1 MSGVT
6 RTQPPAAAEAILENL
21 STAVVIVDRASCIE
35 YMNASSEA
43 LFGISRR
50 QAGQRPLG
58 ALVPGLDELTELV
71 QRALAEEHSFGCD
84 LSLVLP
90 QRDHLQIEVACRI
103 APLTDVRDRAIAEF
117 FDATQSRQ
125 LDREKALIRQRSVSQ
140 RIIRQ
145 LAHEVRNPLGGLRG
159 AAQLLE
165 RQLDTPELK
174 EYTQVIIGE
183 ADRLKALTENLL
195 GPTRPIQR
203 FEVNI
208 HELTERVLRL
218 LEAEAPGGISLV
230 RDYDPSLP
238 TVEADRDQIMQAFL
252 NIARNAV
259 QAMGDSGRLTLRT
272 RVLTNF
278 VIGTEQYRLV
288 ASIEFEDDG
297 PGIAREIEDSI
308 FYPLVTDRADGTGL
322 GLPLAQDCIHRHGGL
337 IEFQSDPGRTV
348 FTVRLPIGVIESRA
362 DDGTGA

>member
-1 MSGVT
+1 MV
-6 RTQPPAAAEAILENL
+6 ADAILENL
-21 STAVVIVDRASCIE
+21 STAVVIVDQASCIV

-50 QAGQRPLG
+50 QAGQRPLA
-58 ALVPGLDELTELV
+58 ALVPGLDELTALV
-71 QRALAEEHSFGCD
+71 RRALAEEHSFGCD

-90 QRDHLQIEVACRI
+90 QRDHLQIDVVCRI
-103 APLTDVRDRAIAEF
+103 APFTDVRDRVIAEF
-117 FDATQSRQ
+117 YDATQLRQ

-165 RQLDTPELK
+165 RKLDAPELK
-174 EYTQVIIGE
+174 EYTRVIIAE
-183 ADRLKALTENLL
+183 ADRLKALTEDLL
-195 GPTRPIQR
+195 GPVRPAQR
-203 FEVNI
+203 REINI
-208 HELTERVLRL
+208 HELTERVLCL
-218 LEAEAPGGISLV
+218 IEAEASGGIELS

-238 TVEADRDQIMQAFL
+238 TIAADPDQIMQAFL

-259 QAMGDSGRLTLRT
+259 QAMGDSGHLTVRT
-272 RVLTNF
+272 RVLTHF
-278 VIGTEQYRLV
+278 VIGTESYRLV

-297 PGIAREIEDSI
+297 PGIAQEIEDSI
-308 FYPLVTDRADGTGL
+308 FYPLVTNRAGGTGL

-337 IEFQSDPGRTV
+337 IEFQSDPGHTV
-348 FTVRLPIGVIESRA
+348 FTVRLPIDAIEP
-362 DDGTGA
+362 GAGNGWAP